1 MIPRMIPRMKSAEDV
16 PKIFAGHK
24 LGHRFGLKLGLRLRE
39 QAREQASEQ
48 AGYKH
53 EPITYEI
60 FE

>member
-24 LGHRFGLKLGLRLRE
+24 LGHRFGLKL
-39 QAREQASEQ
+39 SEQ

-53 EPITYEI
+53 EPITLEI

>member
-1 MIPRMIPRMKSAEDV
+1 MIPRMIPRMKCAEDM

-24 LGHRFGLKLGLRLRE
+24 LGHRFGLKPGLRLI
-39 QAREQASEQ
+39 EQ

-53 EPITYEI
+53 EPITLEI